1 MDSLIDRIS
10 NLETRTFKGRVSA
23 VNGLLV
29 EAEGPAMALT
39 LGARAHLDGP
49 VKASFEVVGFRGETA
64 LMMAYDDLTGVRP
77 GAIATLDPRGDAI
90 RPHKAWL
97 GRVMDSFCR
106 PQDSLASCPRAMWN
120 TPSKAARRAPIAAS
134 VWANASIWACAP

>member
-77 GAIATLDPRGDAI
+77 GAVATLDPRGDAI

-97 GRVMDSFCR
+97 GRVIISFGILCR
-106 PQDSLASCPRAMWN
+106 NWPRHILFGIPKN
-120 TPSKAARRAPIAAS
+120 DL
-134 VWANASIWACAP
+134 